1 MSLKTHNGQE
11 SLLSS
16 APPPIPLT
24 TVARN
29 WHSGVVCCFQWNVT
43 FSSVALFS
51 GLNLRF
57 CRSERDDD
65 VQENGCDVDRR

>member
-1 MSLKTHNGQE
+1 MDKSLSCHPPPHPLT
-11 SLLSS
+11 L
-16 APPPIPLT
+16 PPIPPM
-24 TVARN
+24 N
-29 WHSGVVCCFQWNVT
+29 WHSGVVCCFHWNVT

-65 VQENGCDVDRR
+65 VLENGCHVDRR